1 MSCVCIYW
9 NTKQTFS
16 VSQIFCFMFI
26 FMQNRWF
33 DRQNDSLSAFSPPD
47 TCQALPLY
55 ESKVKM
61 WQNQKRTDK
70 RQTIKIYIFLNVENN
85 KSEDMKTW
93 EIWVAYGTHLHLVL
107 LKFLPHHIAGSP
119 NSHNIH
125 RNNREKKKRGKKKK
139 KRYTV
144 SKAQRITAIS
154 TTEKITYNSLHYNKK
169 HKKFS

>member
-1 MSCVCIYW
+1 MCAYTGTLNKRLVFRRSFVLCSFSCKTDDLIDKMTHY
-9 NTKQTFS
+9 QHF
-16 VSQIFCFMFI
+16 
-26 FMQNRWF
+26 
-33 DRQNDSLSAFSPPD
+33 PPD

-93 EIWVAYGTHLHLVL
+93 EIWVAYGTHLHLVR

-125 RNNREKKKRGKKKK
+125 RNNREKKTRQKKK

>member
-9 NTKQTFS
+9 NTFVLCSFS
-16 VSQIFCFMFI
+16 CKTDDLIDKMTHYQHFP
-26 FMQNRWF
+26 
-33 DRQNDSLSAFSPPD
+33 PPD

-55 ESKVKM
+55 ESNVKM
-61 WQNQKRTDK
+61 WQNQKQTDK
-70 RQTIKIYIFLNVENN
+70 RQTKIYIFLNVENN

-93 EIWVAYGTHLHLVL
+93 KIWVAYGTHLHLVW

-125 RNNREKKKRGKKKK
+125 RNNREKKTRQKK

>member
-9 NTKQTFS
+9 NTKQMFS

-26 FMQNRWF
+26 FMQNWWF
-33 DRQNDSLSAFSPPD
+33 DRQNDSLSAFPPRY
-47 TCQALPLY
+47 LPGSAVVWVKGQNVTK
-55 ESKVKM
+55 SKA
-61 WQNQKRTDK
+61 NRQKADNK
-70 RQTIKIYIFLNVENN
+70 KIYFLNVEN

-93 EIWVAYGTHLHLVL
+93 EIWVAYGTHLHLVR
-107 LKFLPHHIAGSP
+107 LKILPHHIAGSP

-125 RNNREKKKRGKKKK
+125 RNNREKKTRQKKK

>member
-9 NTKQTFS
+9 NTFVLCSFS
-16 VSQIFCFMFI
+16 CKTDDLIDKMTHYQH
-26 FMQNRWF
+26 
-33 DRQNDSLSAFSPPD
+33 SPPRYLPGSAVVWVK
-47 TCQALPLY
+47 CQNVTK
-55 ESKVKM
+55 SKA
-61 WQNQKRTDK
+61 NRQKADK
-70 RQTIKIYIFLNVENN
+70 NIYFLNVENN

-93 EIWVAYGTHLHLVL
+93 KIWVAYGTHLHLVW

-125 RNNREKKKRGKKKK
+125 RNNREKKTRQKKK